1 MGTNP
6 GRDSVE
12 TVEARDTGDT
22 STTDIEITC
31 TPVCLDVS
39 QVEELYDR
47 LSAKIYADMDKQ
59 YKEGKINGATY
70 ADTWAKLMAT
80 VVSGSM
86 STIAQIQMKETAMD
100 RCVKQEQCNQSKKQ
114 QELLDEQIAMTKRQT
129 EGFDDNKE
137 QKMLEA
143 QLNAWA
149 MMFSSGLL
157 EDMPDIINSDEV
169 TKLYCKMADELGIPC
184 SDPTPPGSG
193 D

>member
-1 MGTNP
+1 
-6 GRDSVE
+6 V
-12 TVEARDTGDT
+12 ADT
-22 STTDIEITC
+22 TTQDLTIEC
-31 TPVCLDVS
+31 TPVCLDID
-39 QVEELYDR
+39 QVKELYDT
-47 LSAKIYADMDKQ
+47 LAEKIYNDMDKQ

-70 ADTWAKLMAT
+70 ADTWAKLMSS
-80 VVSGSM
+80 VISGSM
-86 STIAQIQMKETAMD
+86 NTIAQIQMKETAMD

-114 QELLDEQIAMTKRQT
+114 QELLDKQIEQTERQT
-129 EGFDDNKE
+129 KGFDDNKE

-184 SDPTPPGSG
+184 HAKEIKRRIEAKLKKKIGSQ
-193 D
+193 